1 VNNQSER
8 FPRVPGPQSRVP
20 INEIPN
26 MTKQIQD
33 AYIVAATRTPVG
45 KAPRGVFRNTRP
57 DEMLAHV
64 LRSVVAQAPGIDV
77 NRIDDAIIGCAMP
90 EGEQGMNVARI
101 GALLA
106 GLPNTVA
113 AQTINRFCSSGLQAV
128 ALAANE
134 IRLGNADL
142 MLAGGTESMSMV
154 PMMGNKVALS
164 PQVFAKDEN
173 IAIAYG
179 MGITA
184 EKVAEEWKVSREDQD
199 AFALASHQKAIAAIQ
214 AGEFKSEISPY
225 EVISRVPDLSGNTVR
240 VRKALVEVDEGP
252 RPDSSIEGLG
262 KLKPVFR
269 NGQFGGTVTAGN
281 SSQMSDGAAAVLVAS
296 EQAVKDYGLTPL
308 ARFVSFSVAGVRPEV
323 MGIGPIAAI
332 PKALKQAGLSKDQ
345 LDWIELNEAF
355 AAQALAVIRD
365 SGLDPSKVNPLGGA
379 IALGHPLGATGAI
392 RTATIVHG
400 LRRRQQK
407 YGMVTMCIGTGM
419 GAAGVFEAL

>member
-1 VNNQSER
+1 MS
-8 FPRVPGPQSRVP
+8 
-20 INEIPN
+20 
-26 MTKQIQD
+26 KQIQD

-45 KAPRGVFRNTRP
+45 KAPRGMFRNTRP
-57 DEMLAHV
+57 DDMLAHV
-64 LRSVVAQAPGIDV
+64 LRSVIAQAPGIDV
-77 NRIDDAIIGCAMP
+77 SRIGDAIIGCAMP

-101 GALLA
+101 GLLLA
-106 GLPNTVA
+106 GLPNTIP

-134 IRLGNADL
+134 IRLGQADL

-164 PQVFAKDEN
+164 PSVFANDEN

-184 EKVAEEWKVSREDQD
+184 EKVAEEWKVSREEQD
-199 AFALASHQKAIAAIQ
+199 AFSLASHHKAIAAIQ
-214 AGEFKSEISPY
+214 AGEFKQEISPY
-225 EVISRVPDLSGNTVR
+225 EIVSQVPDLAGNTIGL
-240 VRKALVEVDEGP
+240 KKTLADTDEGP
-252 RPDSSIEGLG
+252 RLDSSIEGLAR
-262 KLKPVFR
+262 LKPLFR
-269 NGQFGGTVTAGN
+269 NGQLGGSVTAGN
-281 SSQMSDGAAAVLVAS
+281 SSQMSDGAGAVLLAS
-296 EQAVKDYGLTPL
+296 AQAIKDYGLTPL

-332 PKALKQAGLSKDQ
+332 PLALRQAGLTSDQ

-355 AAQALAVIRD
+355 AAQSLAVIRD
-365 SGLDPSKVNPLGGA
+365 CGLDPSKVNPLGGA
-379 IALGHPLGATGAI
+379 IALGHPLGATGAV

-400 LRRRQQK
+400 LRRHQQK

>member
-1 VNNQSER
+1 
-8 FPRVPGPQSRVP
+8 
-20 INEIPN
+20 

-57 DEMLAHV
+57 DDLLAHV
-64 LRSVVAQAPGIDV
+64 LRSVIAQAPGIDLS
-77 NRIDDAIIGCAMP
+77 RIDDAIVGCAMP

-101 GALLA
+101 GVLLA
-106 GLPNTVA
+106 GLPDTIA

-134 IRLGNADL
+134 IRLGHAGL

-154 PMMGNKVALS
+154 PMMGHKVALAPS
-164 PQVFAKDEN
+164 VFANDHV
-173 IAIAYG
+173 AIAYG

-184 EKVAEEWKVSREDQD
+184 EKVAEEWKISREDQD

-214 AGEFKSEISPY
+214 AGAFRDEITPY
-225 EVISRVPDLSGNTVR
+225 DIVSNVPDLAGNAIQQKQARIDT
-240 VRKALVEVDEGP
+240 DEGP
-252 RPDSSIEGLG
+252 RPDSSLEGLAR
-262 KLKPVFR
+262 LKPVFR
-269 NGQFGGTVTAGN
+269 NGHFGGSVTAGN
-281 SSQMSDGAAAVLVAS
+281 SSQMSDGAAGVLLAS
-296 EQAVKDYGLTPL
+296 EQAIKDYGLTPL
-308 ARFVSFSVAGVRPEV
+308 ARFVSFAVAGVRPEV

-332 PKALKQAGLSKDQ
+332 PKALKQAGLSQDQ

-365 SGLDPSKVNPLGGA
+365 CGLDPTKVNPLGGA
-379 IALGHPLGATGAI
+379 IALGHPLGATGAV

-407 YGMVTMCIGTGM
+407 YGMVTMCVGTGM